1 MGIVSLD
8 PVSRGLICSFCGRTE
23 REVGRLI
30 AGPKR
35 VAICDECVAL
45 AHDVALPSVAETRG
59 ELLLTGIGELVT
71 NDPRRPGKLGI
82 VQGAAVAVRD
92 GRITWVGL
100 EENLP
105 SRYRQL
111 PELACEGRAV
121 LPGFVDAHTH
131 LTFAGDR
138 ADEFASRLAGASY
151 LELLETGGGI
161 EATVRATRQADPAD
175 LLESAVERA
184 GFMLEHGTTTIEI
197 KSGYG
202 LTTLAEI
209 TSLEVARQVGSR
221 LPVDVVPTFLG
232 AHVVPGEFRQDRQR
246 YVDLVVEEMLPA
258 AARLAT
264 YCDVFCD
271 EGAFTPEE
279 AEQIL
284 RAGRRQGLKPR
295 IHANQLAPGHGV
307 EVAARVGAVSADHL
321 EYVTSE
327 DIDLMVRAGIV
338 AVLCPTVSWS
348 MKSRQAPAVDLWE
361 RGVTVA
367 LATDC
372 NPGTSYV
379 ASMQLAIAVACLD
392 MGLTLEQAVWAA
404 TRGGAL
410 ALEEPG
416 KGWIGPGAAADL
428 LVLHADSYR
437 HLAYRP
443 DVNLAETIV
452 KAGDV
457 VVGSFHQTGL
467 SA

>member
-1 MGIVSLD
+1 MARAL
-8 PVSRGLICSFCGRTE
+8 LCSFCGRSE

-71 NDPRRPGKLGI
+71 NDPRRPGELGT
-82 VQGAAVAVRD
+82 VTAAAVAIRE
-92 GRITWVGL
+92 GRVTWVGP
-100 EENLP
+100 EVQLP
-105 SRYRQL
+105 HRYRQL
-111 PELACEGRAV
+111 PEFACEGRAV

-131 LTFAGDR
+131 LVFAGDR
-138 ADEFASRLAGASY
+138 AGEFAARLTGASY
-151 LELLETGGGI
+151 RELLEGGGGI
-161 EATVRATRQADPAD
+161 EATVAATRRAHPND

-202 LTTLAEI
+202 LAPRAEI
-209 TSLEVARQVGSR
+209 TSLEVARQVGTR

-232 AHVVPGEFRQDRQR
+232 AHVVPAEFRHDRDAYLQ
-246 YVDLVVEEMLPA
+246 LIEEEMLPT

-271 EGAFTPEE
+271 DGAFTPEE
-279 AEQIL
+279 AERIL
-284 RAGRRQGLKPR
+284 RAARHYGLKPR
-295 IHANQLAPGHGV
+295 IHANQLVAGQGV

-321 EYVTSE
+321 EHASGE
-327 DIDLMVRAGIV
+327 DIELMARAGIV

-348 MKSRQAPAVDLWE
+348 LRSRQAPAQELWE

-367 LATDC
+367 LASDC

-379 ASMQLAIAVACLD
+379 SSMQLVIAVACLD
-392 MGLTLEQAVWAA
+392 MGLTLEQSVWAA

-416 KGWIGPGAAADL
+416 KGLVAPGAAGDL
-428 LVLHADSYR
+428 VVLSADSYR
-437 HLAYRP
+437 HLGYRP
-443 DVNLAETIV
+443 DLNLAETIV

-457 VVGSFHQTGL
+457 VVGSFHQPSL